1 MRIESLFE
9 FPTINSAVLH
19 VYNNDNLKICES
31 EIKFEPNNEI
41 AIEKHYFLRNDKL
54 IRQAYLDLLK
64 GLPEKITKE
73 ELQNLL
79 TTFNTIY
86 AFL

>member
-9 FPTINSAVLH
+9 FPTTNSAILY
-19 VYNNDNLKICES
+19 VYNNDNLEICGS

-41 AIEKHYFLRNDKL
+41 TIEEHYFLRNDKL
-54 IRQAYLDLLK
+54 VRQTYLDLLK
-64 GLPEKITKE
+64 ELPEKITKE
-73 ELQNLL
+73 ELKNLL